1 MILYHGS
8 NIEINEIQ
16 LSKGRHGKDFGHGF
30 YLSDDYR
37 QAVRMSE
44 NVVRREACGTPIVTK
59 FEFDTNALTSLN
71 ACHFDGY
78 TSLNACHFDG
88 YTKEWAEF
96 ILANRQNKSDKQIH
110 SYDIVIE
117 PIANDAVGVQIRQL
131 SRGFIS
137 FDRFLESIK
146 YVKPTI
152 QYFFGTEQALQT
164 LKKL

>member
-78 TSLNACHFDG
+78 T
-88 YTKEWAEF
+88 KEWAEF

-110 SYDIVIE
+110 SYDIVIG

-137 FDRFLESIK
+137 FDRFLASIK

>member
-1 MILYHGS
+1 
-8 NIEINEIQ
+8 
-16 LSKGRHGKDFGHGF
+16 
-30 YLSDDYR
+30 
-37 QAVRMSE
+37 MSE

-59 FEFDTNALTSLN
+59 FEFDTNAL
-71 ACHFDGY
+71 

>member
-1 MILYHGS
+1 
-8 NIEINEIQ
+8 
-16 LSKGRHGKDFGHGF
+16 
-30 YLSDDYR
+30 
-37 QAVRMSE
+37 MSE

-59 FEFDTNALTSLN
+59 FEFDTNA
-71 ACHFDGY
+71 F

-110 SYDIVIE
+110 SYDIVIG
-117 PIANDAVGVQIRQL
+117 PIANDAVGVQIRQF

>member
-78 TSLNACHFDG
+78 T
-88 YTKEWAEF
+88 KEWAEF

-146 YVKPTI
+146 YVKATI

>member
-1 MILYHGS
+1 
-8 NIEINEIQ
+8 
-16 LSKGRHGKDFGHGF
+16 
-30 YLSDDYR
+30 
-37 QAVRMSE
+37 MSE

-78 TSLNACHFDG
+78 T
-88 YTKEWAEF
+88 KEWAEF

-110 SYDIVIE
+110 SYDIVIG

-152 QYFFGTEQALQT
+152 QYFPALI
-164 LKKL
+164 KPFKP

>member
-1 MILYHGS
+1 MILYHSS

-59 FEFDTNALTSLN
+59 FEFDTNAL
-71 ACHFDGY
+71 